1 MAETFRILVIN
12 PGSTSTKVGVFE
24 NEACLFEER
33 IAYRAEELAIFR
45 KAADQYD
52 LRKKDIMDCLEEK
65 GYRVSEMD
73 AIAARGAPLPPLRS
87 GAYCVGKA
95 MADRLRNN
103 PIMEHASNLAP
114 IIAYEFSEM
123 YGIPSYIYDGVTT
136 DELSAL
142 ARVSGM
148 PEIPRVSLCHA
159 LNMKAAARKGAESIG
174 LAYSDANI
182 VVAHLGGGIT
192 ISLHEQGRMC
202 DILSDDEG
210 PFSPEG
216 SGRVPCRKLIEL
228 CYSGQYDR
236 QEMLRK
242 LRGRGGLTAY
252 AGTNDVEELEKRIG
266 EDDEDARL
274 WLEAMAYQVAK
285 GIGEMAVAASGDV
298 DMIVLTGGMAGS
310 ERITGWIE
318 RRVAFIADVLNI
330 PGEMEME
337 SLAAGVLRVLKGVEE
352 AYEYR

>member
-1 MAETFRILVIN
+1 
-12 PGSTSTKVGVFE
+12 
-24 NEACLFEER
+24 
-33 IAYRAEELAIFR
+33 
-45 KAADQYD
+45 
-52 LRKKDIMDCLEEK
+52 
-65 GYRVSEMD
+65 
-73 AIAARGAPLPPLRS
+73 
-87 GAYCVGKA
+87 
-95 MADRLRNN
+95 
-103 PIMEHASNLAP
+103 
-114 IIAYEFSEM
+114 
-123 YGIPSYIYDGVTT
+123 
-136 DELSAL
+136 
-142 ARVSGM
+142 
-148 PEIPRVSLCHA
+148 
-159 LNMKAAARKGAESIG
+159 MKAAARKAAENIG
-174 LAYSDANI
+174 LEYNDANI

-192 ISLHEQGRMC
+192 ISLHEQGRMS

-228 CYSGQYDR
+228 CYSGLYDR

-252 AGTNDVEELEKRIG
+252 AGTNDVEELERRVSEG
-266 EDDEDARL
+266 DENARL

-310 ERITGWIE
+310 ERIFGWIE
-318 RRVAFIADVLNI
+318 RRVAFIADVLAI

-337 SLAAGVLRVLKGVEE
+337 SLAAGVFRVLKGVEK